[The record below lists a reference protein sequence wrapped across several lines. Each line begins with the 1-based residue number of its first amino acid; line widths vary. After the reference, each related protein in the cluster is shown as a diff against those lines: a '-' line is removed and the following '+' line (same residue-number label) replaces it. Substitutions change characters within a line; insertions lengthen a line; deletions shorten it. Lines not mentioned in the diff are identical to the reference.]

1 MQKESGF
8 DLMSKVIIFSIIF
21 SFLLF
26 VNYANSALAQE
37 SETIE
42 VEIKYTN
49 GDRADFNGMR
59 LIVYQDFSKEPLLE
73 KNMIS
78 NPDVI
83 TVPENHRYK
92 IEVYTNGIFG
102 DVEYVQLG
110 NTSKKVIISI
120 PITGGIQFEVFYKN
134 GETPIEGATLILKSP
149 DNSELAR
156 DVTNDLGET
165 TRYWIQST
173 TKEGD
178 YYIADVYLDEIFL
191 TSYYPIKV
199 QSGLAVDQKIVT
211 NISEIVEELITINL
225 FDGSKK
231 ITSKDGDY
239 QIVLLDKN
247 DNQVASSK
255 LSFRGDAQ
263 FSNLKTGVYT
273 VKINSDKKIDDR
285 LWPQNSIQ
293 IIGDSNKF
301 SIFKNSE
308 HVLKKEKPFYS
319 CNCISFRLDDVQD
332 YWLADA
338 QIEIIN
344 LFAEKKV
351 PLSVGVIGNLI
362 GGDERIVSVLKENL
376 ENNNIEIVNHSWN
389 NDALT
394 NFDKKIQED
403 NIVMTNNKIFEVFGV
418 TPKAFI
424 PPQNLYNEN
433 TVNILKRNGFTH
445 IISHIDQDSKTQNID
460 DIFFNVPAITETGV
474 LLDGVNWKLQEK
486 DHIKKEIIQNI
497 EDKGYAIIMMHP
509 QEFSLNEAGEYSSP
523 NQKSLTELR
532 LLLDEVSQLDAKL
545 VKITEVIP
553 KTAKINQNQT
563 SEQIENTKIETDDV
577 VIEKIPVEEKIDSCK
592 CIAFRLDDVQD
603 YWLNNVQMSIMETF
617 IENKTPLTIGIIAN
631 AFGNDQKITEFIVN
645 STKNKEGYL
654 EIASRGIGLNP
665 FTNYDKIEQ
674 SENLKESLD
683 MIESILD
690 IRPQVFLPPNNK
702 FNEDTLEIL
711 KENNITHISSSLTNG
726 DEPPF
731 EFKNQEFYR
740 FPQIT
745 STGKYN
751 PSSNIFE
758 RISNDII
765 IAESEQS
772 ISNYGFAVISIH
784 PQEFSTITN
793 STYVNSV
800 NQEQISD
807 LEKLIKEFK
816 DNGYK
821 IVPIG
826 KINSNLIVLVPEW
839 IKNNAGW
846 WAEGAIDDKTFVQ
859 GIEYLVKQEIIK
871 VSEKAQTQ
879 TNSKTVPEWIKNNAG
894 WWAEGAID
902 DKTFVQGIEYLVKNG
917 IIAY

>member
-1 MQKESGF
+1 MI
-8 DLMSKVIIFSIIF
+8 SKIIIFSIVF
-21 SFLLF
+21 SVLLF
-26 VNYANSALAQE
+26 VNYTDSVFAEEL
-37 SETIE
+37 ETIE

-49 GDRADFNGMR
+49 GDRADFNGMK
-59 LIVYQDFSKEPLLE
+59 LVVYQDFSKEPFLE
-73 KNMIS
+73 KNMLS
-78 NPDVI
+78 NPDFI

-92 IEVYTNGIFG
+92 IEVYAKGIFG
-102 DVEYVQLG
+102 DVEYVQLEK
-110 NTSKKVIISI
+110 TSKKVDISI
-120 PITGGIQFEVFYKN
+120 PISGGIQFEVFYKN
-134 GETPIEGATLILKSP
+134 GEIPINEATVILKSI
-149 DNSELAR
+149 DGSEIGR
-156 DVTNDLGET
+156 DLTNDLGET

-191 TSYYPIKV
+191 ISYFPIKV
-199 QSGLAVDQKIVT
+199 QAGLAADQKIVT
-211 NISEIVEELITINL
+211 NISEIVEELITVNL

-239 QIVLLDKN
+239 QIILLDKN
-247 DNQVASSK
+247 GEQVASSS

-273 VKINSDKKIDDR
+273 IKINSDKKIDDK
-285 LWPQNSIQ
+285 LWPEKSIQ

-301 SIFKNSE
+301 SIYKNSE
-308 HVLKKEKPFYS
+308 QVLKKEKPFYS

-344 LFAEKKV
+344 LFSEKNI

-362 GGDERIVSVLKENL
+362 GGDEKIVTVLKENL

-394 NFDKKIQED
+394 NFDEKIQED
-403 NIVMTNNKIFEVFGV
+403 NIVMTNNKIFDIFGV

-445 IISHIDQDSKTQNID
+445 LISHIDRDSKTQNID

-474 LLDGVNWKLQEK
+474 LLDDVNWKLQEK
-486 DHIKKEIIQNI
+486 EHIKQEIVQNI

-509 QEFSLNEAGEYSSP
+509 QEFSLNEEGEYSIP
-523 NQKSLTELR
+523 NQKSLDELGA
-532 LLLDEVSQLDAKL
+532 LLDEVSKLDAKL
-545 VKITEVIP
+545 VKLSEVIP
-553 KTAKINQNQT
+553 KNVKINQNQT
-563 SEQIENTKIETDDV
+563 SEQIVSHETDIDK
-577 VIEKIPVEEKIDSCK
+577 VIEEVTIKEEIDSCN
-592 CIAFRLDDVQD
+592 CVAFRLDDVQD
-603 YWLNNVQMSIMETF
+603 YWLNNIQINIMETF

-631 AFGNDQKITEFIVN
+631 AFGNDQKISEFIDN
-645 STKNKEGYL
+645 STKNKEQYL
-654 EIASRGIGLNP
+654 EVATRGIGLTS
-665 FTNYDKIEQ
+665 FTNYDKIQQ

-683 MIESILD
+683 IIESILD

-702 FNEDTLEIL
+702 FNEDTFDIL

-731 EFKNQEFYR
+731 EFKNEEFYR

-751 PSSNIFE
+751 PTTNIFE

-784 PQEFSTITN
+784 PQEFSTIIN

-800 NQEQISD
+800 NQEQINE
-807 LEKLIKEFK
+807 LEKLIIEFK
-816 DNGYK
+816 DKGYK
-821 IVPIG
+821 IVEIG

-846 WAEGAIDDKTFVQ
+846 WADGTIDDNTFVQ
-859 GIEYLVKQEIIK
+859 GIEYLVKQGIIK
-871 VSEKAQTQ
+871 VSEKSQSLKDT
-879 TNSKTVPEWIKNNAG
+879 KIVPEWIKNNAG
-894 WWAEGAID
+894 WWADGTI
-902 DKTFVQGIEYLVKNG
+902 
-917 IIAY
+917 

>member
-1 MQKESGF
+1 MN
-8 DLMSKVIIFSIIF
+8 KVIIFSIIF
-21 SFLLF
+21 SVLLS
-26 VNYANSALAQE
+26 VNYVDSALAEE

-49 GDRADFNGMR
+49 GDRADFNGMK
-59 LIVYQDFSKEPLLE
+59 LIVYQDFNKEPLLE
-73 KNMIS
+73 KNMSS

-92 IEVYTNGIFG
+92 IEVYTNGVFG
-102 DVEYVQLG
+102 DVEYIQLG
-110 NTSKKVIISI
+110 NTSKKVVISI
-120 PITGGIQFEVFYKN
+120 PISGGIQFEVFYKN

-191 TSYYPIKV
+191 TSYFPIKV

-211 NISEIVEELITINL
+211 NISEIVEDLITINL

-239 QIVLLDKN
+239 QVVLLDKN
-247 DNQVASSK
+247 QNQVASSN

-273 VKINSDKKIDDR
+273 VKINSDKKIDDK
-285 LWPQNSIQ
+285 LWPQNNIQ

-308 HVLKKEKPFYS
+308 QVLKKEKPFYS

-344 LFAEKKV
+344 LFAEKKI

-376 ENNNIEIVNHSWN
+376 ANNNIEIVNHSWN

-394 NFDKKIQED
+394 NFDEKIQED

-445 IISHIDQDSKTQNID
+445 INSHIDRDAKTQNID

-474 LLDGVNWKLQEK
+474 LLDDVNWKLQEK
-486 DHIKKEIIQNI
+486 DHIKEEIIQNI
-497 EDKGYAIIMMHP
+497 DDKGYAIIMMHP

-545 VKITEVIP
+545 VKLTEVIP

-563 SEQIENTKIETDDV
+563 SEQIGNTEIEIDEEST
-577 VIEKIPVEEKIDSCK
+577 EKIPVEEKIDSCK

-603 YWLNNVQMSIMETF
+603 YWLNNVQISIMETF

-631 AFGNDQKITEFIVN
+631 AFGNDQKITEYIVN
-645 STKNKEGYL
+645 STKNNEGYL

-683 MIESILD
+683 RIESILD
-690 IRPQVFLPPNNK
+690 IRPHVFLPPNNK
-702 FNEDTLEIL
+702 FNEDTFDIL

-751 PSSNIFE
+751 PTSNTFE

-765 IAESEQS
+765 IAESEQG

-793 STYVNSV
+793 STYANSV
-800 NQEQISD
+800 NQEQIID

-821 IVPIG
+821 IVTIG

-846 WAEGAIDDKTFVQ
+846 WAEGAIDDSTFVQ

-871 VSEKAQTQ
+871 VSERSQTQ
-879 TNSKTVPEWIKNNAG
+879 TDSETVPEWIKNNAG

-917 IIAY
+917 IISY

>member
-1 MQKESGF
+1 MN
-8 DLMSKVIIFSIIF
+8 KVIMFSIVF
-21 SFLLF
+21 SVLLF
-26 VNYANSALAQE
+26 VNYTDSVFAQE

-49 GDRADFNGMR
+49 GDRADFNGMK
-59 LIVYQDFSKEPLLE
+59 LVVYQDFNKEPLLE
-73 KNMIS
+73 KNMLS
-78 NPDVI
+78 NPDFI

-92 IEVYTNGIFG
+92 IEVYSNGVFG
-102 DVEYVQLG
+102 DVEYVQLEKD
-110 NTSKKVIISI
+110 SKKVTISI
-120 PITGGIQFEVFYKN
+120 PISGGIQFEVFYKN
-134 GETPIEGATLILKSP
+134 GEIPIRGATLILKSP
-149 DNSELAR
+149 NNLELAR
-156 DVTNDLGET
+156 DITNDQGET

-178 YYIADVYLDEIFL
+178 HYIADVYLDEIFL

-199 QSGLAVDQKIVT
+199 QAGLAVDQKIIT
-211 NISEIVEELITINL
+211 NISETVEELIIINL
-225 FDGSKK
+225 FEGSKK
-231 ITSKDGDY
+231 ITSKDGNY
-239 QIVLLDKN
+239 QVVLLDKN
-247 DNQVASSK
+247 GNQVDSAN

-273 VKINSDKKIDDR
+273 VKINSDKKIDDK

-293 IIGDSNKF
+293 IIGDTNKF

-308 HVLKKEKPFYS
+308 QVLKKEKPFYS
-319 CNCISFRLDDVQD
+319 CDCISFRLDDVQD

-344 LFAEKKV
+344 LFAEKNI

-362 GGDERIVSVLKENL
+362 GGDEKIVSVLKENL

-389 NDALT
+389 NDVLT
-394 NFDKKIQED
+394 NFDEKIQED
-403 NIVMTNNKIFEVFGV
+403 NIVMTNKKIFDVFGV

-424 PPQNLYNEN
+424 PPQNLYNDN

-445 IISHIDQDSKTQNID
+445 LNSHITQNTKIQNID
-460 DIFFNVPAITETGV
+460 DVFFIVPAITETGV
-474 LLDGVNWKLQEK
+474 LLNNVNWKLQDK
-486 DHIKKEIIQNI
+486 DHIKEKIIQGVD
-497 EDKGYAIIMMHP
+497 DKGYAIVMMHP
-509 QEFSLNEAGEYSSP
+509 QEFSQNEEGEYSIP
-523 NQKSLTELR
+523 NQKSLAELG

-545 VKITEVIP
+545 VKLTEVIP
-553 KTAKINQNQT
+553 KTAKLNQNQT
-563 SEQIENTKIETDDV
+563 SEQIESTEIEINGETTE
-577 VIEKIPVEEKIDSCK
+577 VIFGKKIDSCN
-592 CIAFRLDDVQD
+592 CVAFRLDDVQD

-631 AFGNDQKITEFIVN
+631 AFGNDQKITGFIEN
-645 STKNKEGYL
+645 ATKNKASYL
-654 EIASRGIGLNP
+654 EIATRGIGLNP
-665 FTNYDKIEQ
+665 FTSYGKIEQ

-683 MIESILD
+683 IIESILD

-702 FNEDTLEIL
+702 FNDDTFTIL

-731 EFKNQEFYR
+731 EFKNENFYR

-758 RISNDII
+758 RVSNDII
-765 IAESEQS
+765 IVEADQS
-772 ISNYGFAVISIH
+772 INNYGFTVISIH

-793 STYVNSV
+793 STYVNSI
-800 NQEQISD
+800 NQEQIND
-807 LEKLIKEFK
+807 LEKLIIEFK
-816 DNGYK
+816 DKGYK

-826 KINSNLIVLVPEW
+826 KINSNLIILLPEW

-846 WAEGAIDDKTFVQ
+846 WAEGTIDDKTFVQ
-859 GIEYLVKQEIIK
+859 GIEYLVKQKIIK
-871 VSEKAQTQ
+871 VSEKSQLQTGM
-879 TNSKTVPEWIKNNAG
+879 KDVPEWIKNNAG
-894 WWAEGAID
+894 WWAEGTID

-917 IIAY
+917 IITY